1 MTVSSELA
9 NKSVQAAIA
18 AIEIY
23 YKPNFSNHLVVS
35 DVREV
40 RQSVCRTPASRVC
53 FLISMMPS
61 SPYDGIIENSK

>member
-1 MTVSSELA
+1 MSSELA

-40 RQSVCRTPASRVC
+40 RQSTADTVFARVL
-53 FLISMMPS
+53 FYI
-61 SPYDGIIENSK
+61 DDAIIPI